1 MAEGNSNPAST
12 VDSPHSQAFMASLL
26 SDFDQQEDC
35 DIFFRIGGKSIGA
48 HKIVLKAT
56 MRGLYELDTHQSKD
70 KTHIEIQSMDF
81 DTFKSLLR

>member
-12 VDSPHSQAFMASLL
+12 VNPPHSQAFMTSLL

-35 DIFFRIGGKSIGA
+35 DIFFRVDGKSIGA

-56 MRGLYELDTHQSKD
+56 MRRLYELDAKRSKD
-70 KTHIEIQSMDF
+70 TTHVEIQSMDF